1 MSKIIAPTL
10 LMLLA
15 VSLSAIADDA
25 TLLWHNG
32 DSLSGKLLKA
42 DDKVLTWQSPMFT
55 DPLQIELSY
64 LAGVKYPASEAAK
77 PEEGVFRILMR
88 SGDFLNGRLTS
99 MTDTTMSFESTRF
112 GAFEVA
118 RDQVLSLQ
126 RTDNSGMIYSGP
138 RGLNEW
144 QVTKKPPNVNNG
156 ARFFAGDAVV
166 QQAENAPLEVAD
178 KQIWSE
184 SPDGSITTM
193 KADTAI
199 FLPVNLPDK
208 FEVEFEVQSS
218 KPLNFLM
225 AMGRDVKNSLRIE
238 TWVDVLVAAKGKSS
252 FKTLKTVGENDLA
265 VHLYLFVDR
274 TTNTVSPTAS
284 TMQVFSDTGESLGQ
298 VRIDSMKSDATG
310 ITFRNGDFDL
320 SIRRLRISHWD
331 GKTPRIASGES
342 SRIELIDGTVHFGK
356 VQGFDVTAGDL
367 VLLVEEQTLKVP
379 MKDVASIAIS
389 GQTAG
394 TTPERPRAW
403 LNFNDGGF
411 VSGSL
416 ISYAEGTAVVQTPY
430 AKTPLQC
437 STTGLTNIGMNQHAV
452 EASEKNEPNSMDAD
466 EASLRSRLQS
476 RLELEQALA
485 QIGQKN
491 AAVADLEKAL
501 ARLQTEIDGF
511 QKALDEKAKA
521 TGNGLVAKYRE
532 PDRLFHEHGSL
543 RGTLVVEGAADSPI
557 QWTPYGGLNASTLQ
571 GVENARFVRATD
583 VQHLSENPEL
593 LAAFPDV
600 IYLQNNDVLPCR
612 IEACTAEEI
621 RFTSPLTEV
630 RSFAC
635 DQIQA
640 VELSAAGRIH
650 QTGFTDEG
658 WKGISS
664 KLQKE
669 DRQKLVFRGN
679 TQYSHPEILT
689 GDTVRF
695 HIEWP
700 KQSWANLN
708 IAMFGNGKRNDEN
721 CTHVCFSLMPNQLQV
736 MDKPVPAN
744 QMMMGGRMAGGPGG
758 QANGGPV
765 LVKDSEADIQ
775 LVVHD
780 GTVIVS
786 VNGQPAKTIK
796 INPTSSGGRGIAF
809 DSNLTAVG
817 QVIVNGRV
825 TQRANDGVT
834 ISKFEV
840 DNLSGASIRQF
851 IEEESRQAVLTIPR
865 FRRDSPPTHVIIA
878 PNGDLLRGRL
888 LAVEGDLIEFESRL
902 ETLRFDRSRVGA
914 IVWLDPPKKD
924 DAKPADSEKTTKD
937 AADAATIAAA
947 ESSTV
952 AATNKPPTSDAD
964 GFAADNEEVEAMLQA
979 QLADGFSITM
989 KPLRLKDGRIEGSSA
1004 LLGKCSFPANSV
1016 RELFTGDP
1024 KASQRLAAYDTWVTK
1039 MAREPDWDIP
1049 QADGGNSVAAAM
1061 IGKPAPDF
1069 ELPLLDGTKFRLSDH
1084 KDKIVVLDFWATWC
1098 GPCVMALPDYIA
1110 ATSKFDE
1117 SKVMFVAVN
1126 LQESS
1131 DQIRTFLSDK
1141 QLTPHVALDRNSSV
1155 APTFQVSGIPHTVII
1170 GQGNIVEDVHV
1181 GYQPGSGELMQTTL
1195 QQMLDGTWKRAWK
1208 READDQPPAE

>member
-1 MSKIIAPTL
+1 MTKILIRTL
-10 LMLLA
+10 LILSLSLLA
-15 VSLSAIADDA
+15 KADDA

-32 DSLSGKLLKA
+32 DSLSGKLLTA
-42 DDKVLTWQSPMFT
+42 DDKGLTWQSPMFT

-64 LAGVKYPASEAAK
+64 LASVKFRASEAAK
-77 PEEGVFRILMR
+77 PAEGVFRILMR

-99 MTDTTMSFESTRF
+99 MTDTSMSFESPRF

-126 RTDNSGMIYSGP
+126 RTGNSGMIYSGP

-144 QVTKKPPNVNNG
+144 QVTKKPPNVNN
-156 ARFFAGDAVV
+156 RAVV
-166 QQAENAPLEVAD
+166 FDQLGGVRKAENAPQEAAS
-178 KQIWSE
+178 KEIWSE
-184 SPDGSITTM
+184 APDGSLTTK

-199 FLPVNLPDK
+199 FLPVDLPDK
-208 FEVEFEVQSS
+208 FEIEFEVQSS

-225 AMGRDVKNSLRIE
+225 AMGRDVKSSLRIE

-252 FKTLKTVGENDLA
+252 FKTLQTVGENDLS
-265 VHLYLFVDR
+265 VHLYLFVNR
-274 TTNTVSPTAS
+274 TANT
-284 TMQVFSDTGESLGQ
+284 MEVFSDTGDKLGE
-298 VRIDSMKSDATG
+298 VSTESMKADATG

-320 SIRRLRISHWD
+320 SIRRLRVSHWD
-331 GKTPRIASGES
+331 GQAPRIASGES

-356 VQGFDVTAGDL
+356 VQEFDATAGHL
-367 VLLVEEQTLKVP
+367 ILLVEEKTIPVP
-379 MKDVASIAIS
+379 MADVASIAIS

-394 TTPERPRAW
+394 PAPERPGAW
-403 LNFNDGGF
+403 MNWNDGGF

-416 ISYAEGTAVVQTPY
+416 ISVADGTAVVQTPY
-430 AKTPLQC
+430 VQTPLHC
-437 STTGLTNIGMNQHAV
+437 TTAGLTNIGLAV
-452 EASEKNEPNSMDAD
+452 KPSESETAAKVNPAEAALDGSHLKGPD
-466 EASLRSRLQS
+466 L
-476 RLELEQALA
+476 ALA
-485 QIGQKN
+485 DSKLAQAQ
-491 AAVADLEKAL
+491 AEKIQLLKEVGSSEAQEGET
-501 ARLQTEIDGF
+501 ASTTESP
-511 QKALDEKAKA
+511 
-521 TGNGLVAKYRE
+521 E

-557 QWTPYGGLNASTLQ
+557 QWMPYGGLNASTLQ
-571 GVENARFVRATD
+571 GVENARFVRAAD

-593 LAAFPDV
+593 LAAYPDV

-612 IEACTAEEI
+612 IETCTAEEI

-635 DQIQA
+635 DQLRAI
-640 VELSAAGRIH
+640 ELSAAGRKH

-669 DRQKLVFRGN
+669 DRQQLVFRGN

-695 HIEWP
+695 HLEWP

-708 IAMFGNGKRNDEN
+708 IAMFGNGQRDDEN
-721 CTHVCFSLMPNQLQV
+721 CTRVCFSLMPNQLQV
-736 MDKPVPAN
+736 MDKPMPAN
-744 QMMMGGRMAGGPGG
+744 QMMMGMRMAGGPGG
-758 QANGGPV
+758 NANGGPV
-765 LVKDSEADIQ
+765 MIQDSEADIQ

-796 INPTSSGGRGIAF
+796 ISPSSSGGRGIAF
-809 DSNLTAVG
+809 DSNLTAAG

-825 TQRANDGVT
+825 TQRAHDGVA
-834 ISKFEV
+834 ISEFEV

-888 LAVEGDLIEFESRL
+888 LAVEGDQIEFESRL
-902 ETLRFDRSRVGA
+902 ETLRFERDRIGA
-914 IVWLDPPKKD
+914 IVWLAPPKKED
-924 DAKPADSEKTTKD
+924 PKPADSDKTRAD
-937 AADAATIAAA
+937 SAAAAVDAATAAA
-947 ESSTV
+947 VEAV
-952 AATNKPPTSDAD
+952 ASARNERPAGDTD
-964 GFAADNEEVEAMLQA
+964 GFAADDEADAAMLQA
-979 QLADGFSITM
+979 QLADGFSMTM
-989 KPLRLKDGRIEGSSA
+989 KPLRLINGRIEGSSE

-1049 QADGGNSVAAAM
+1049 QADGGNSEASAM

-1069 ELPLLDGTKFRLSDH
+1069 ELSLLDGTKFKLSEH

-1117 SKVMFVAVN
+1117 SKVIFVAVN

-1141 QLTPHVALDRNSSV
+1141 QLTPHVALDRSSSV
-1155 APTFQVSGIPHTVII
+1155 APMFQVSGIPHTVII
-1170 GQGNIVEDVHV
+1170 GKGNLVEDVHV

-1195 QQMLDGTWKRAWK
+1195 QQMLDGTWN
-1208 READDQPPAE
+1208 REGAAEVKAE

>member
-1 MSKIIAPTL
+1 MTKILIRTL
-10 LMLLA
+10 LILSLSLLA
-15 VSLSAIADDA
+15 KADDA

-32 DSLSGKLLKA
+32 DSLSGKLLTA
-42 DDKVLTWQSPMFT
+42 DDKGLTWQSPMFT

-64 LAGVKYPASEAAK
+64 LASVKFRASEAAK
-77 PEEGVFRILMR
+77 PAEGVFRILMR

-99 MTDTTMSFESTRF
+99 MTDTSMSFESPRF

-126 RTDNSGMIYSGP
+126 RTGNSGMIYSGP

-144 QVTKKPPNVNNG
+144 QVTKKPPNVNN
-156 ARFFAGDAVV
+156 RAVV
-166 QQAENAPLEVAD
+166 FDQLGGVRKAENAPQEAAS
-178 KQIWSE
+178 KEIWSE
-184 SPDGSITTM
+184 APDGSLTTK

-199 FLPVNLPDK
+199 FLPVDLPDK
-208 FEVEFEVQSS
+208 FEIEFEVQSS
-218 KPLNFLM
+218 KPVNFLM
-225 AMGRDVKNSLRIE
+225 AMGRDVKSSLRIE

-252 FKTLKTVGENDLA
+252 FKTLQTVGENDLS
-265 VHLYLFVDR
+265 VHLYLFVNR
-274 TTNTVSPTAS
+274 TANT
-284 TMQVFSDTGESLGQ
+284 MEVFSDTGDKLGE
-298 VRIDSMKSDATG
+298 VSTESMKADATG

-320 SIRRLRISHWD
+320 SIRRLRVSHWD
-331 GKTPRIASGES
+331 GQAPRIASGES

-356 VQGFDVTAGDL
+356 VQEFDATAGHL
-367 VLLVEEQTLKVP
+367 ILLVEEKTIPVP
-379 MKDVASIAIS
+379 MADVASIAIS

-394 TTPERPRAW
+394 PAPERPGAW
-403 LNFNDGGF
+403 MNWNDGGF

-416 ISYAEGTAVVQTPY
+416 ISVADGTAVVQTPY
-430 AKTPLQC
+430 VQTPLHC
-437 STTGLTNIGMNQHAV
+437 TTAGLTNIGLAV
-452 EASEKNEPNSMDAD
+452 KPSESETAAKVNPAEAALDGSHLKGPD
-466 EASLRSRLQS
+466 L
-476 RLELEQALA
+476 ALA
-485 QIGQKN
+485 DSKLAQAQ
-491 AAVADLEKAL
+491 AEKIQLLKEVGSSEAQEGET
-501 ARLQTEIDGF
+501 ASTTESP
-511 QKALDEKAKA
+511 
-521 TGNGLVAKYRE
+521 E

-557 QWTPYGGLNASTLQ
+557 QWMPYGGLNASTLQ
-571 GVENARFVRATD
+571 GVENARFVRAAD

-593 LAAFPDV
+593 LAAYPDV

-612 IEACTAEEI
+612 IETCTAEEI

-635 DQIQA
+635 DQLRAI
-640 VELSAAGRIH
+640 ELSAAGRKH

-669 DRQKLVFRGN
+669 DRQQLVFRGN

-695 HIEWP
+695 HLEWP

-708 IAMFGNGKRNDEN
+708 IAMFGNGQRDDEN
-721 CTHVCFSLMPNQLQV
+721 CTRVCFSLMPNQLQV
-736 MDKPVPAN
+736 MDKPMPAN
-744 QMMMGGRMAGGPGG
+744 QMMMGMRMAGGPGG
-758 QANGGPV
+758 NANGGPV
-765 LVKDSEADIQ
+765 MIQDSEADIQ

-796 INPTSSGGRGIAF
+796 ISPSSSGGRGIAF
-809 DSNLTAVG
+809 DSNLTAAG

-825 TQRANDGVT
+825 TQRAHDGVA
-834 ISKFEV
+834 ISEFEV

-888 LAVEGDLIEFESRL
+888 LAVEGDQIEFESRL
-902 ETLRFDRSRVGA
+902 ETLRFERDRIGA
-914 IVWLDPPKKD
+914 IVWLAPPKKED
-924 DAKPADSEKTTKD
+924 PKPADSDKTRAD
-937 AADAATIAAA
+937 SAAAAVDAATAAA
-947 ESSTV
+947 VEAV
-952 AATNKPPTSDAD
+952 ASARNERPAGDTD
-964 GFAADNEEVEAMLQA
+964 GFAADDEADDAMLQA
-979 QLADGFSITM
+979 QLADGFSMTM
-989 KPLRLKDGRIEGSSA
+989 KPLRLINGRIEGSSE

-1049 QADGGNSVAAAM
+1049 QADGGNSEASAM

-1069 ELPLLDGTKFRLSDH
+1069 ELSLLDGTKFKLSEH

-1117 SKVMFVAVN
+1117 SKVIFVAVN

-1141 QLTPHVALDRNSSV
+1141 QLTPHVALDRSSSV
-1155 APTFQVSGIPHTVII
+1155 APMFQVSGIPHTVII
-1170 GQGNIVEDVHV
+1170 GKGNLVEDVHV

-1195 QQMLDGTWKRAWK
+1195 QQMLDGTWN
-1208 READDQPPAE
+1208 REGAAEVKAE

>member
-1 MSKIIAPTL
+1 MTKILIRTL
-10 LMLLA
+10 LIL
-15 VSLSAIADDA
+15 SLSLPAKADDA

-32 DSLSGKLLKA
+32 DSLSGKLLTA
-42 DDKVLTWQSPMFT
+42 DDKGLTWQSPMFT

-64 LAGVKYPASEAAK
+64 LASVKFRASEAAK
-77 PEEGVFRILMR
+77 PAEGVFRILMR

-99 MTDTTMSFESTRF
+99 MTDTSMSFESPRF

-126 RTDNSGMIYSGP
+126 RTGNSGMIYSGP

-144 QVTKKPPNVNNG
+144 QVTKKPPNVNN
-156 ARFFAGDAVV
+156 RAVV
-166 QQAENAPLEVAD
+166 FDQLGGVRKAENAPQEAAS
-178 KQIWSE
+178 KEIWSE
-184 SPDGSITTM
+184 APDGSLTTK

-199 FLPVNLPDK
+199 FLPVDLPDK
-208 FEVEFEVQSS
+208 FEIEFEVQSS
-218 KPLNFLM
+218 KPVNFLM
-225 AMGRDVKNSLRIE
+225 AMGRDVKSSLRIE

-252 FKTLKTVGENDLA
+252 FKTLQTVGENDLS
-265 VHLYLFVDR
+265 VHLYLFVNR
-274 TTNTVSPTAS
+274 TANT
-284 TMQVFSDTGESLGQ
+284 MEVFSDTGDKLGE
-298 VRIDSMKSDATG
+298 VSTESMKADATG

-320 SIRRLRISHWD
+320 SIRRLRVSHWD
-331 GKTPRIASGES
+331 GQAPRIASGES

-356 VQGFDVTAGDL
+356 VQEFDATAGHL
-367 VLLVEEQTLKVP
+367 ILLVEEKTIPVP
-379 MKDVASIAIS
+379 MADVASIAIS

-394 TTPERPRAW
+394 PAPERPGAW
-403 LNFNDGGF
+403 MNWNDGGF

-416 ISYAEGTAVVQTPY
+416 ISVADGTAVVQTPY
-430 AKTPLQC
+430 VQTPLHC
-437 STTGLTNIGMNQHAV
+437 TTAGLTNIGLAV
-452 EASEKNEPNSMDAD
+452 KPSESETAAKVNPAEAALDGSHLKGPD
-466 EASLRSRLQS
+466 L
-476 RLELEQALA
+476 ALA
-485 QIGQKN
+485 DSKLAQAQ
-491 AAVADLEKAL
+491 AEKIQLLKEVGSSEAQEGET
-501 ARLQTEIDGF
+501 ASTTESP
-511 QKALDEKAKA
+511 
-521 TGNGLVAKYRE
+521 E

-557 QWTPYGGLNASTLQ
+557 QWMPYGGLNASTLQ
-571 GVENARFVRATD
+571 GVENARFVRAAD

-593 LAAFPDV
+593 LAAYPDV

-612 IEACTAEEI
+612 IETCTAEEI

-635 DQIQA
+635 DQLRAI
-640 VELSAAGRIH
+640 ELSAAGRKH

-669 DRQKLVFRGN
+669 DRQQLVFRGN

-695 HIEWP
+695 HLEWP

-708 IAMFGNGKRNDEN
+708 IAMFGNGQRDDEN
-721 CTHVCFSLMPNQLQV
+721 CTRVCFSLMPNQLQV
-736 MDKPVPAN
+736 MDKPMPAN
-744 QMMMGGRMAGGPGG
+744 QMMMGMRMAGGPGG
-758 QANGGPV
+758 NANGGPV
-765 LVKDSEADIQ
+765 MIQDSEADIQ

-796 INPTSSGGRGIAF
+796 ISPSSSGGRGIAF
-809 DSNLTAVG
+809 DSNLTAAG

-825 TQRANDGVT
+825 TQRAHDGVA
-834 ISKFEV
+834 ISEFEV

-888 LAVEGDLIEFESRL
+888 LAVEGDQIEFESRL
-902 ETLRFDRSRVGA
+902 ETLRFERDRIGA
-914 IVWLDPPKKD
+914 IVWLAPPKKED
-924 DAKPADSEKTTKD
+924 PKPADSDKTRAD
-937 AADAATIAAA
+937 SAAAAVDAATAAA
-947 ESSTV
+947 VEAV
-952 AATNKPPTSDAD
+952 ASARNERPAGDTD
-964 GFAADNEEVEAMLQA
+964 GFAADDEADDAMLQA
-979 QLADGFSITM
+979 QLADGFSMTM
-989 KPLRLKDGRIEGSSA
+989 KPLRLINGRIEGSSE

-1049 QADGGNSVAAAM
+1049 QADGGNSEASAM

-1069 ELPLLDGTKFRLSDH
+1069 ELSLLDGTKFKLSEH

-1117 SKVMFVAVN
+1117 SKVIFVAVN

-1141 QLTPHVALDRNSSV
+1141 QLTPHVALDRSSSV
-1155 APTFQVSGIPHTVII
+1155 APMFQVSGIPHTVII
-1170 GQGNIVEDVHV
+1170 GKGNLVEDVHV

-1195 QQMLDGTWKRAWK
+1195 QQMLDGTWN
-1208 READDQPPAE
+1208 REGAAEVKAE

>member
-1 MSKIIAPTL
+1 MTKILIRTL
-10 LMLLA
+10 LILSLSLLA
-15 VSLSAIADDA
+15 KADDA

-32 DSLSGKLLKA
+32 DSLSGKLLTA
-42 DDKVLTWQSPMFT
+42 DDKGLTWQSPMFT

-64 LAGVKYPASEAAK
+64 LASVKFRASEAAK
-77 PEEGVFRILMR
+77 PAEGVFRILMR

-99 MTDTTMSFESTRF
+99 MTDTSMSFESPRF

-126 RTDNSGMIYSGP
+126 RTGNSGMIYSGP

-144 QVTKKPPNVNNG
+144 QVTKKPPNVNN
-156 ARFFAGDAVV
+156 RAVV
-166 QQAENAPLEVAD
+166 FDQLGGVRKAENAPQEAAS
-178 KQIWSE
+178 KEIWSE
-184 SPDGSITTM
+184 APDGSLTTK

-199 FLPVNLPDK
+199 FLPVDLPDK
-208 FEVEFEVQSS
+208 FEIEFEVQSS
-218 KPLNFLM
+218 KPVNFLM
-225 AMGRDVKNSLRIE
+225 AMGRDVKSSLRIE

-252 FKTLKTVGENDLA
+252 FKTLQTVGENDLS
-265 VHLYLFVDR
+265 VHLYLFVNR
-274 TTNTVSPTAS
+274 TANT
-284 TMQVFSDTGESLGQ
+284 MEVFSDTGDKLGE
-298 VRIDSMKSDATG
+298 VSTESMKADATG

-320 SIRRLRISHWD
+320 SIRRLRVSHWD
-331 GKTPRIASGES
+331 GQAPRIASGES

-356 VQGFDVTAGDL
+356 VQEFDATAGHL
-367 VLLVEEQTLKVP
+367 ILLVEEKTIPVP
-379 MKDVASIAIS
+379 MADVASIAIS

-394 TTPERPRAW
+394 PAPERPGAW
-403 LNFNDGGF
+403 MNWNDGGF

-416 ISYAEGTAVVQTPY
+416 ISVADGTAVVQTPY
-430 AKTPLQC
+430 VQTPLHC
-437 STTGLTNIGMNQHAV
+437 TTAGLTNIGLAV
-452 EASEKNEPNSMDAD
+452 KPSESETAAKVNPAAAALDGSHLKGPD
-466 EASLRSRLQS
+466 L
-476 RLELEQALA
+476 ALA
-485 QIGQKN
+485 DSKLAQAQ
-491 AAVADLEKAL
+491 AEKIQLLKEVGSSEAQEGET
-501 ARLQTEIDGF
+501 ASTTESP
-511 QKALDEKAKA
+511 
-521 TGNGLVAKYRE
+521 E

-557 QWTPYGGLNASTLQ
+557 QWMPYGGLNASTLQ
-571 GVENARFVRATD
+571 GVENARFVRAAD

-593 LAAFPDV
+593 LAAYPDV

-612 IEACTAEEI
+612 IETCTAEEI

-635 DQIQA
+635 DQLRAI
-640 VELSAAGRIH
+640 ELSAAGRKH

-669 DRQKLVFRGN
+669 DRQQLVFRGN

-695 HIEWP
+695 HLEWP

-708 IAMFGNGKRNDEN
+708 IAMFGNGQRDDEN
-721 CTHVCFSLMPNQLQV
+721 CTRVCFSLMPNQLQV
-736 MDKPVPAN
+736 MDKPMPAN
-744 QMMMGGRMAGGPGG
+744 QMMMGMRMAGGPGG
-758 QANGGPV
+758 NANGGPV
-765 LVKDSEADIQ
+765 MIQDSEADIQ

-796 INPTSSGGRGIAF
+796 ISPSSSGGRGIAF
-809 DSNLTAVG
+809 DSNLTAAG

-825 TQRANDGVT
+825 TQRAHDGVA
-834 ISKFEV
+834 ISEFEV

-888 LAVEGDLIEFESRL
+888 LAVEGDQIEFESRL
-902 ETLRFDRSRVGA
+902 ETLRFERDRIGA
-914 IVWLDPPKKD
+914 IVWLAPPKKED
-924 DAKPADSEKTTKD
+924 PKPADSDKTRAD
-937 AADAATIAAA
+937 SAAAAVDAATAAA
-947 ESSTV
+947 VEAV
-952 AATNKPPTSDAD
+952 ASARNERPAGDTD
-964 GFAADNEEVEAMLQA
+964 GFAADDEADAAMLQA
-979 QLADGFSITM
+979 QLADGFSMTM
-989 KPLRLKDGRIEGSSA
+989 KPLRLINGRIEGSSE

-1049 QADGGNSVAAAM
+1049 QADGGNSEASAM

-1069 ELPLLDGTKFRLSDH
+1069 ELSLLDGTKFKLSEH

-1117 SKVMFVAVN
+1117 SKVIFVAVN

-1141 QLTPHVALDRNSSV
+1141 QLTPHVALDRSSSV
-1155 APTFQVSGIPHTVII
+1155 APMFQVSGIPHTVII
-1170 GQGNIVEDVHV
+1170 GKGNLVEDVHV

-1195 QQMLDGTWKRAWK
+1195 QQMLDGTWN
-1208 READDQPPAE
+1208 REGAAEVKAE

>member
-1 MSKIIAPTL
+1 MTKILIRTL
-10 LMLLA
+10 LILSLSLLA
-15 VSLSAIADDA
+15 KADDA

-32 DSLSGKLLKA
+32 DSLSGKLLTA
-42 DDKVLTWQSPMFT
+42 DDKGLTWQSPMFT

-64 LAGVKYPASEAAK
+64 LASVKFRASEAAK
-77 PEEGVFRILMR
+77 PAEGVFRILMR

-99 MTDTTMSFESTRF
+99 MTDTSMSFESPRF

-126 RTDNSGMIYSGP
+126 RTGNSGMIYSGP

-144 QVTKKPPNVNNG
+144 QVTKKPPNVNN
-156 ARFFAGDAVV
+156 RAVV
-166 QQAENAPLEVAD
+166 FDQLGGVRKAENAPQEAAS
-178 KQIWSE
+178 KEIWSE
-184 SPDGSITTM
+184 APDGSLTTK

-199 FLPVNLPDK
+199 FLPVDLPDK
-208 FEVEFEVQSS
+208 FEIEFEVQSS
-218 KPLNFLM
+218 KPVNFLM
-225 AMGRDVKNSLRIE
+225 AMGRDVKSSLRIE

-252 FKTLKTVGENDLA
+252 FKTLQTVGENDLS
-265 VHLYLFVDR
+265 VHLYLFVNR
-274 TTNTVSPTAS
+274 TANT
-284 TMQVFSDTGESLGQ
+284 MEVFSDTGDKLGE
-298 VRIDSMKSDATG
+298 VSTESMKADATG

-320 SIRRLRISHWD
+320 SIRRLRVSHWD
-331 GKTPRIASGES
+331 GQAPRIASGES

-356 VQGFDVTAGDL
+356 VQEFDATAGHL
-367 VLLVEEQTLKVP
+367 ILLVEEKTIPVP
-379 MKDVASIAIS
+379 MADVASIAIS

-394 TTPERPRAW
+394 PAPERPGAW
-403 LNFNDGGF
+403 MNWNDGGF

-416 ISYAEGTAVVQTPY
+416 ISVADGTAVVQTPY
-430 AKTPLQC
+430 VQTPLHC
-437 STTGLTNIGMNQHAV
+437 TTAGLTNIGLAV
-452 EASEKNEPNSMDAD
+452 KPSESETAAKVNPAEAALDGSHLKGPD
-466 EASLRSRLQS
+466 L
-476 RLELEQALA
+476 ALA
-485 QIGQKN
+485 DSKLAQAQ
-491 AAVADLEKAL
+491 AEKIQLLKEVGSSEAQEGET
-501 ARLQTEIDGF
+501 ASTTESP
-511 QKALDEKAKA
+511 
-521 TGNGLVAKYRE
+521 E

-557 QWTPYGGLNASTLQ
+557 QWMPYGGLNASTLQ
-571 GVENARFVRATD
+571 GVENARFVRAAD

-593 LAAFPDV
+593 LAAYPDV

-612 IEACTAEEI
+612 IETCTAEEI

-635 DQIQA
+635 DQLRAI
-640 VELSAAGRIH
+640 ELSAAGRKH

-669 DRQKLVFRGN
+669 DRQQLVFRGN

-695 HIEWP
+695 HLEWP

-708 IAMFGNGKRNDEN
+708 IAMFGNGQRDDEN
-721 CTHVCFSLMPNQLQV
+721 CTRVCFSLMPNQLQV
-736 MDKPVPAN
+736 MDKPMPAN
-744 QMMMGGRMAGGPGG
+744 QMMMGMRMAGGPGG
-758 QANGGPV
+758 NANGGPV
-765 LVKDSEADIQ
+765 MIQDSEADIQ

-796 INPTSSGGRGIAF
+796 ISPSSSGGRGIAF
-809 DSNLTAVG
+809 DSNLTAAG

-825 TQRANDGVT
+825 TQRAHDGVA
-834 ISKFEV
+834 ISEFEV

-888 LAVEGDLIEFESRL
+888 LAVEGDQIEFESRL
-902 ETLRFDRSRVGA
+902 ETLRFERDRIGA
-914 IVWLDPPKKD
+914 IVWLAPPKKED
-924 DAKPADSEKTTKD
+924 PKPADSDKTRAD
-937 AADAATIAAA
+937 SAAAAVDAATAAA
-947 ESSTV
+947 VEAV
-952 AATNKPPTSDAD
+952 ASARNERPAGDTD
-964 GFAADNEEVEAMLQA
+964 GFAADDEADAAMLQA
-979 QLADGFSITM
+979 QLADGFSMTM
-989 KPLRLKDGRIEGSSA
+989 KPLRLINGRIEGSSE

-1049 QADGGNSVAAAM
+1049 QADGGNSEASAM

-1069 ELPLLDGTKFRLSDH
+1069 ELSLLDGTKFKLSEH

-1117 SKVMFVAVN
+1117 SKVIFVAVN

-1141 QLTPHVALDRNSSV
+1141 QLTPHVALDRSSSV
-1155 APTFQVSGIPHTVII
+1155 APMFQVSGIPHTVII
-1170 GQGNIVEDVHV
+1170 GKGNLVEDVHV

-1195 QQMLDGTWKRAWK
+1195 QQMLDGTWN
-1208 READDQPPAE
+1208 REGAAEVKAE

>member
-1 MSKIIAPTL
+1 MTKILIRTL
-10 LMLLA
+10 LILSLSLLA
-15 VSLSAIADDA
+15 KADDA

-32 DSLSGKLLKA
+32 DSLSGKLLTA
-42 DDKVLTWQSPMFT
+42 DDKGLTWQSPMFT

-64 LAGVKYPASEAAK
+64 LASVKFRASEAAK
-77 PEEGVFRILMR
+77 PAEGVFRILMR

-99 MTDTTMSFESTRF
+99 MTDTSMSFESPRF

-126 RTDNSGMIYSGP
+126 RTGNSGMIYSGP

-144 QVTKKPPNVNNG
+144 QVTKKPPNVNN
-156 ARFFAGDAVV
+156 RAVV
-166 QQAENAPLEVAD
+166 FDQLGGVRKAENAPQEAAS
-178 KQIWSE
+178 KEIWSE
-184 SPDGSITTM
+184 APDGSLTTK

-199 FLPVNLPDK
+199 FLPVDLPDK
-208 FEVEFEVQSS
+208 FEIEFEVQSS

-225 AMGRDVKNSLRIE
+225 AMGRDVKSSLRIE

-252 FKTLKTVGENDLA
+252 FKTLQTVGENDLS
-265 VHLYLFVDR
+265 VHLYLFVNR
-274 TTNTVSPTAS
+274 TANT
-284 TMQVFSDTGESLGQ
+284 MEVFSDTGDKLGE
-298 VRIDSMKSDATG
+298 VSTESMKADATG

-320 SIRRLRISHWD
+320 SIRRLRVSHWD
-331 GKTPRIASGES
+331 GQAPRIASGES

-356 VQGFDVTAGDL
+356 VQEFDATAGHL
-367 VLLVEEQTLKVP
+367 ILLVEEKTIPVP
-379 MKDVASIAIS
+379 MADVASIAIS

-394 TTPERPRAW
+394 PAPERPGAW
-403 LNFNDGGF
+403 MNWNDGGF

-416 ISYAEGTAVVQTPY
+416 ISVADGTAVVQTPY
-430 AKTPLQC
+430 VQTPLHC
-437 STTGLTNIGMNQHAV
+437 TTAGLTNIGLAV
-452 EASEKNEPNSMDAD
+452 KPSESETAAKVNPAEAALDGSHLKGPD
-466 EASLRSRLQS
+466 L
-476 RLELEQALA
+476 ALA
-485 QIGQKN
+485 DSKLAQAQ
-491 AAVADLEKAL
+491 AEKIQLLKEVGSSEAQEGET
-501 ARLQTEIDGF
+501 ASTTESP
-511 QKALDEKAKA
+511 
-521 TGNGLVAKYRE
+521 E

-557 QWTPYGGLNASTLQ
+557 QWMPYGGLNASTLQ
-571 GVENARFVRATD
+571 GVENARFVRAAD

-593 LAAFPDV
+593 LAAYPDV

-612 IEACTAEEI
+612 IETCTAEEI

-635 DQIQA
+635 DQLRAI
-640 VELSAAGRIH
+640 ELSAAGRKH

-669 DRQKLVFRGN
+669 DRQQLVFRGN

-695 HIEWP
+695 HLEWP

-708 IAMFGNGKRNDEN
+708 IAMFGNGQRDDEN
-721 CTHVCFSLMPNQLQV
+721 CTRVCFSLMPNQLQV
-736 MDKPVPAN
+736 MDKPMPAN
-744 QMMMGGRMAGGPGG
+744 QMMMGMRMAGGPGG
-758 QANGGPV
+758 NANGGPV
-765 LVKDSEADIQ
+765 MIQDSEADIQ

-796 INPTSSGGRGIAF
+796 ISPSSSGGRGIAF
-809 DSNLTAVG
+809 DSNLTAAG

-825 TQRANDGVT
+825 TQRAHDGVA
-834 ISKFEV
+834 ISEFEV

-888 LAVEGDLIEFESRL
+888 LAVEGDQIEFESRL
-902 ETLRFDRSRVGA
+902 ETLRFERDRIGA
-914 IVWLDPPKKD
+914 IVWLAPPKKED
-924 DAKPADSEKTTKD
+924 PKPADSDKTRAD
-937 AADAATIAAA
+937 SAAAAVDAATAAA
-947 ESSTV
+947 VEAV
-952 AATNKPPTSDAD
+952 ASARNERPAGDTD
-964 GFAADNEEVEAMLQA
+964 GFAADDEADDAMLQA
-979 QLADGFSITM
+979 QLADGFSMTM
-989 KPLRLKDGRIEGSSA
+989 KPLRLINGRIEGSSE

-1049 QADGGNSVAAAM
+1049 QADGGNSEASAM

-1069 ELPLLDGTKFRLSDH
+1069 ELSLLDGTKFKLSEH

-1117 SKVMFVAVN
+1117 SKVIFVAVN

-1141 QLTPHVALDRNSSV
+1141 QLTPHVALDRSSSV
-1155 APTFQVSGIPHTVII
+1155 APMFQVSGIPHTVII
-1170 GQGNIVEDVHV
+1170 GKGNLVEDVHV

-1195 QQMLDGTWKRAWK
+1195 QQMLDGTWN
-1208 READDQPPAE
+1208 REGAAEVKAE

>member
-1 MSKIIAPTL
+1 
-10 LMLLA
+10 
-15 VSLSAIADDA
+15 
-25 TLLWHNG
+25 
-32 DSLSGKLLKA
+32 
-42 DDKVLTWQSPMFT
+42 
-55 DPLQIELSY
+55 
-64 LAGVKYPASEAAK
+64 
-77 PEEGVFRILMR
+77 
-88 SGDFLNGRLTS
+88 
-99 MTDTTMSFESTRF
+99 
-112 GAFEVA
+112 
-118 RDQVLSLQ
+118 
-126 RTDNSGMIYSGP
+126 MIYSGP
-138 RGLNEW
+138 RGLAEW

-156 ARFFAGDAVV
+156 VMIVNGFARA
-166 QQAENAPLEVAD
+166 QPAENAPLEAAD

-184 SPDGSITTM
+184 APDGSITTK

-199 FLPVNLPDK
+199 FLPVDFPDK
-208 FEVEFEVQSS
+208 FEIEFEVQSS

-225 AMGRDVKNSLRIE
+225 AMGRDVKSSLRIE
-238 TWVDVLVAAKGKSS
+238 TWVDVLVAAKGKAS
-252 FKTLKTVGENDLA
+252 FKTLKTVGENDLS
-265 VHLYLFVDR
+265 VHLYLFVNR
-274 TTNTVSPTAS
+274 TANT
-284 TMQVFSDTGESLGQ
+284 MEVFSDAGDKLGEVSTE
-298 VRIDSMKSDATG
+298 SMQADASG

-320 SIRRLRISHWD
+320 AIRRLRVSHWD
-331 GKTPRIASGES
+331 GRTPRIASGES

-356 VQGFDVTAGDL
+356 VQGFDSTTGNL
-367 VLLVEEQTLKVP
+367 ILLVEEQTITVP
-379 MKDVASIAIS
+379 MADVASVAIS
-389 GQTAG
+389 GRISG
-394 TTPERPRAW
+394 PSPERPSAW
-403 LNFNDGGF
+403 LNWNDGGF

-416 ISYAEGTAVVQTPY
+416 ISFADGTAVVQTPY
-430 AKTPLQC
+430 SQTPLQC
-437 STTGLTNIGMNQHAV
+437 STTGLTNIGMHQPSEVTSVAERTDAAHSESTAV
-452 EASEKNEPNSMDAD
+452 RQKLIVRLAIERQIAQLGPNDPKMDK
-466 EASLRSRLQS
+466 LKQQLTRLQ
-476 RLELEQALA
+476 
-485 QIGQKN
+485 
-491 AAVADLEKAL
+491 ADLDKLEAKLDREAKEGETGST
-501 ARLQTEIDGF
+501 TESP
-511 QKALDEKAKA
+511 
-521 TGNGLVAKYRE
+521 E

-557 QWTPYGGLNASTLQ
+557 QWMPYGGLNASTLQ
-571 GVENARFVRATD
+571 GVENARFVRAAD
-583 VQHLSENPEL
+583 VQHLSKNPEL

-600 IYLQNNDVLPCR
+600 LYLQNNDVLPCR
-612 IEACTAEEI
+612 IETCTEEEI

-635 DQIQA
+635 DQIRA
-640 VELSAAGRIH
+640 VELSAAFRKH
-650 QTGFTDEG
+650 QSGFTDEG
-658 WKGISS
+658 WKGIST
-664 KLQKE
+664 KTQKE

-689 GDTVRF
+689 GDTLRF

-708 IAMFGNGKRNDEN
+708 IAMFGNGQRDDEN
-721 CTHVCFSLMPNQLQV
+721 CTRVCFSLMPNQLQV
-736 MDKPVPAN
+736 MDKPMPAN
-744 QMMMGGRMAGGPGG
+744 QMMMGMRMGRGGPAGN
-758 QANGGPV
+758 ANGGPV
-765 LVKDSEADIQ
+765 VIKDSEADIQ
-775 LVVHD
+775 LVMHD

-796 INPTSSGGRGIAF
+796 ITPSSSGGRGITF

-888 LAVEGDLIEFESRL
+888 IAVEDDKIEFESRL
-902 ETLRFDRSRVGA
+902 ESLRFDRSRVGA
-914 IVWLDPPKKD
+914 IVWLDPPKKED
-924 DAKPADSEKTTKD
+924 PKPVDSKKT
-937 AADAATIAAA
+937 ATDSVNVATA
-947 ESSTV
+947 
-952 AATNKPPTSDAD
+952 AATNEPPSGDTD
-964 GFAADNEEVEAMLQA
+964 GFVADDEADEADEAVLQA

-989 KPLRLKDGRIEGSSA
+989 KPLRLIDGRIEGSSA

-1049 QADGGNSVAAAM
+1049 QADGGNSEAAAM
-1061 IGKPAPDF
+1061 IGKLAPDF
-1069 ELPLLDGTKFRLSDH
+1069 ELPLLDGTKFKLSDH

-1117 SKVMFVAVN
+1117 SKVIFVAVN

-1141 QLTPHVALDRNSSV
+1141 QLTPRVALDRSSSV
-1155 APTFQVSGIPHTVII
+1155 TPTFQVSGIPHTVII
-1170 GQGNIVEDVHV
+1170 GQGNIVEEVHV
-1181 GYQPGSGELMQTTL
+1181 GYQPGSGEMMQITL
-1195 QQMLDGTWKRAWK
+1195 QQMLDGTWKRVTEEP
-1208 READDQPPAE
+1208 RAE

>member
-1 MSKIIAPTL
+1 MTRTFARTL
-10 LMLLA
+10 LLLLTVWLPA
-15 VSLSAIADDA
+15 NADDA
-25 TLLWHNG
+25 TLLWKNG

-64 LAGVKYPASEAAK
+64 LASVKLPASEAAK
-77 PEEGVFRILMR
+77 PEEGIFRILMR
-88 SGDFLNGRLTS
+88 SGDFLNGRLKA

-112 GAFEVA
+112 GVFEVP

-144 QVTKKPPNVNNG
+144 QVTKKPPNVNN
-156 ARFFAGDAVV
+156 RAVVFGQLGEV
-166 QQAENAPLEVAD
+166 QQAENGPLEAAN
-178 KQIWSE
+178 KEIWSE
-184 SPDGSITTM
+184 APDGSITTQ
-193 KADTAI
+193 KADTAV
-199 FLPVNLPDK
+199 FLPVDLPDR
-208 FEVEFEVQSS
+208 FEIEFEVQSS
-218 KPLNFLM
+218 MPLNFLM
-225 AMGRDVKNSLRIE
+225 AMGRDVKSSLRIE

-252 FKTLKTVGENDLA
+252 FKTLQTIGENDLS
-265 VHLYLFVDR
+265 VHLYLFVNR
-274 TTNTVSPTAS
+274 TANT
-284 TMQVFSDTGESLGQ
+284 MEVFSDAGDKLGEVSTE
-298 VRIDSMKSDATG
+298 SMKADATG

-320 SIRRLRISHWD
+320 SIRRLRVSHWD

-342 SRIELIDGTVHFGK
+342 SRIELIDGTVHFGT
-356 VQGFDVTAGDL
+356 VQGFDATAGNL
-367 VLLVEEQTLKVP
+367 VLVVEEKTITVP
-379 MKDVASIAIS
+379 MADVTSIAIS
-389 GQTAG
+389 ARTSGPLLQ
-394 TTPERPRAW
+394 RPSAW
-403 LNFNDGGF
+403 LNWHDGGF

-416 ISYAEGTAVVQTPY
+416 IAVTEGTAVVQTPY
-430 AKTPLQC
+430 VQTPLQC
-437 STTGLTNIGMNQHAV
+437 STTGLTNIGLIPNF
-452 EASEKNEPNSMDAD
+452 EAELRFAD
-466 EASLRSRLQS
+466 EGIAWLNDITQIDLDGQHRLLLKRKLQH
-476 RLELEQALA
+476 LA
-485 QIGQKN
+485 ENLGKDHPT
-491 AAVADLEKAL
+491 VVRFRKAF
-501 ARLQTEIDGF
+501 E
-511 QKALDEKAKA
+511 EE
-521 TGNGLVAKYRE
+521 TGSPEANLVETGAE

-543 RGTLVVEGAADSPI
+543 RGTLVVQGAADSPI

-571 GVENARFVRATD
+571 GVENARFVRAAD

-612 IEACTAEEI
+612 IESCTAEEI

-630 RSFAC
+630 RSFAG
-635 DQIQA
+635 DQIRA
-640 VELSAAGRIH
+640 IELSATGRIH

-664 KLQKE
+664 KLKNG

-679 TQYSHPEILT
+679 TQYSHPDILT

-708 IAMFGNGKRNDEN
+708 IAMFGNGQRKDED
-721 CTHVCFSLMPNQLQV
+721 CTRVSFSLMPNQVQV
-736 MDKPVPAN
+736 MDKPAPAN
-744 QMMMGGRMAGGPGG
+744 QMMIGMRMAGRPGG
-758 QANGGPV
+758 DANGGTV
-765 LVKDSEADIQ
+765 TVKDSAADIQ
-775 LVVHD
+775 LVVRD

-786 VNGQPAKTIK
+786 VNGQLAKTIK
-796 INPTSSGGRGIAF
+796 INPSSSGGRGIAF
-809 DSNLTAVG
+809 DSNLTEVG

-825 TQRANDGVT
+825 TQRANSGVT

-888 LAVEGDLIEFESRL
+888 LALEGDQIEFESRL
-902 ETLRFDRSRVGA
+902 ETLRFERGRIGA
-914 IVWLDPPKKD
+914 IVWLDPPKKEA
-924 DAKPADSEKTTKD
+924 AKPADSDKTKADSAAAAVD
-937 AADAATIAAA
+937 AAVA
-947 ESSTV
+947 EVIEAV
-952 AATNKPPTSDAD
+952 ASATNERPVADTD
-964 GFAADNEEVEAMLQA
+964 GFASDEEADHAMLQA

-989 KPLRLKDGRIEGSSA
+989 KPLRLIDGRIEGSSE

-1024 KASQRLAAYDTWVTK
+1024 KASQRLAAYDTWVTR

-1049 QADGGNSVAAAM
+1049 QSDGGNSEASAM

-1069 ELPLLDGTKFRLSDH
+1069 ELSLLDGTKFKLSEH

-1117 SKVMFVAVN
+1117 SQVIFVAVN
-1126 LQESS
+1126 LQESP

-1141 QLTPHVALDRNSSV
+1141 QLTLRVALDRSSSV

-1195 QQMLDGTWKRAWK
+1195 QQMLDGTWKR
-1208 READDQPPAE
+1208 EVADEVKAE

>member
-1 MSKIIAPTL
+1 MTKILIRTL
-10 LMLLA
+10 LILSLSLLA
-15 VSLSAIADDA
+15 KADDA

-32 DSLSGKLLKA
+32 DSLSGKLLTA
-42 DDKVLTWQSPMFT
+42 DDKGLTWQSPMFT

-64 LAGVKYPASEAAK
+64 LASVKFRASEAAK
-77 PEEGVFRILMR
+77 PAEGVFRILMR

-99 MTDTTMSFESTRF
+99 MTDTSMSFESPRF

-126 RTDNSGMIYSGP
+126 RTGNSGMIYSGP

-144 QVTKKPPNVNNG
+144 QVTKKPPNVNN
-156 ARFFAGDAVV
+156 RAVV
-166 QQAENAPLEVAD
+166 FDQLGGVRKAENAPQEAAS
-178 KQIWSE
+178 KEIWSE
-184 SPDGSITTM
+184 APDGSLTTK

-199 FLPVNLPDK
+199 FLPVDLPDK
-208 FEVEFEVQSS
+208 FEIEFEVQSS
-218 KPLNFLM
+218 KPVNFLM
-225 AMGRDVKNSLRIE
+225 AMGRDVKSSLRIE

-252 FKTLKTVGENDLA
+252 FKTLQTVGENDLS
-265 VHLYLFVDR
+265 VHLYLFVNR
-274 TTNTVSPTAS
+274 TANT
-284 TMQVFSDTGESLGQ
+284 MEVFSDTGDKLGE
-298 VRIDSMKSDATG
+298 VSTESMKADATG

-320 SIRRLRISHWD
+320 SIRRLRVSHWD
-331 GKTPRIASGES
+331 GQAPRIASGES

-356 VQGFDVTAGDL
+356 VQEFDATAGHL
-367 VLLVEEQTLKVP
+367 ILLVEEKTIPVP
-379 MKDVASIAIS
+379 MADVASIAIS

-394 TTPERPRAW
+394 PAPERPGAW
-403 LNFNDGGF
+403 MNWNDGGF

-416 ISYAEGTAVVQTPY
+416 ISVADGTAVVQTPY
-430 AKTPLQC
+430 VQTPLHC
-437 STTGLTNIGMNQHAV
+437 TTAGLTNIGLAV
-452 EASEKNEPNSMDAD
+452 KPSESETAAKVNPAAAALDGSHLKGPD
-466 EASLRSRLQS
+466 L
-476 RLELEQALA
+476 ALA
-485 QIGQKN
+485 DSKLAQAQ
-491 AAVADLEKAL
+491 AEKIQLLKEVGSSEAQEGET
-501 ARLQTEIDGF
+501 ASTTESP
-511 QKALDEKAKA
+511 
-521 TGNGLVAKYRE
+521 E

-557 QWTPYGGLNASTLQ
+557 QWMPYGGLNASTLQ
-571 GVENARFVRATD
+571 GVENARFVRAAD

-593 LAAFPDV
+593 LAAYPDV

-612 IEACTAEEI
+612 IETCTAEEI

-635 DQIQA
+635 DQLRAI
-640 VELSAAGRIH
+640 ELSAAGRKH

-669 DRQKLVFRGN
+669 DRQQLVFRGN

-695 HIEWP
+695 HLEWP

-708 IAMFGNGKRNDEN
+708 IAMFGNGQRDDEN
-721 CTHVCFSLMPNQLQV
+721 CTRVCFSLMPNQLQV
-736 MDKPVPAN
+736 MDKPMPAN
-744 QMMMGGRMAGGPGG
+744 QMMMGMRMAGGPGG
-758 QANGGPV
+758 NANGGPV
-765 LVKDSEADIQ
+765 MIQDSEADIQ

-796 INPTSSGGRGIAF
+796 ISPSSSGGRGIAF
-809 DSNLTAVG
+809 DSNLTAAG

-825 TQRANDGVT
+825 TQRAHDGVA
-834 ISKFEV
+834 ISEFEV

-888 LAVEGDLIEFESRL
+888 LAVEGDQIEFESRL
-902 ETLRFDRSRVGA
+902 ETLRFERDRIGA
-914 IVWLDPPKKD
+914 IVWLAPPKKED
-924 DAKPADSEKTTKD
+924 PKPADSDKTRAD
-937 AADAATIAAA
+937 SAAAAVDAATAAA
-947 ESSTV
+947 VEAV
-952 AATNKPPTSDAD
+952 ASARNERPAGDTD
-964 GFAADNEEVEAMLQA
+964 GFAADDEADDAMLQA
-979 QLADGFSITM
+979 QLADGFSMTM
-989 KPLRLKDGRIEGSSA
+989 KPLRLINGRIEGSSE

-1049 QADGGNSVAAAM
+1049 QADGGNSEASAM

-1069 ELPLLDGTKFRLSDH
+1069 ELSLLDGTKFKLSEH

-1117 SKVMFVAVN
+1117 SKVIFVAVN

-1141 QLTPHVALDRNSSV
+1141 QLTPHVALDRSSSV
-1155 APTFQVSGIPHTVII
+1155 APMFQVSGIPHTVII
-1170 GQGNIVEDVHV
+1170 GKGNLVEDVHV

-1195 QQMLDGTWKRAWK
+1195 QQMLDGTWN
-1208 READDQPPAE
+1208 REGAAEVKAE

>member
-64 LAGVKYPASEAAK
+64 LAGVKYPASKAAK

-208 FEVEFEVQSS
+208 FEIEFEVQSS

-225 AMGRDVKNSLRIE
+225 AMGRDVKSSLRIE

-252 FKTLKTVGENDLA
+252 FKTLKTVGENDLS

-284 TMQVFSDTGESLGQ
+284 TMQVFSDSGESLGQ
-298 VRIDSMKSDATG
+298 VTIDSIKSDATG

-331 GKTPRIASGES
+331 GKTPRIASRES

-394 TTPERPRAW
+394 TTPERPSAW

-437 STTGLTNIGMNQHAV
+437 STTGLTNIGINQHAV
-452 EASEKNEPNSMDAD
+452 EASENNEPNSMDAD
-466 EASLRSRLQS
+466 ETSLRRGLQS
-476 RLELEQALA
+476 ILEL
-485 QIGQKN
+485 
-491 AAVADLEKAL
+491 
-501 ARLQTEIDGF
+501 
-511 QKALDEKAKA
+511 
-521 TGNGLVAKYRE
+521 
-532 PDRLFHEHGSL
+532 
-543 RGTLVVEGAADSPI
+543 
-557 QWTPYGGLNASTLQ
+557 
-571 GVENARFVRATD
+571 
-583 VQHLSENPEL
+583 
-593 LAAFPDV
+593 
-600 IYLQNNDVLPCR
+600 
-612 IEACTAEEI
+612 
-621 RFTSPLTEV
+621 
-630 RSFAC
+630 
-635 DQIQA
+635 
-640 VELSAAGRIH
+640 
-650 QTGFTDEG
+650 
-658 WKGISS
+658 
-664 KLQKE
+664 
-669 DRQKLVFRGN
+669 
-679 TQYSHPEILT
+679 
-689 GDTVRF
+689 
-695 HIEWP
+695 
-700 KQSWANLN
+700 
-708 IAMFGNGKRNDEN
+708 
-721 CTHVCFSLMPNQLQV
+721 
-736 MDKPVPAN
+736 
-744 QMMMGGRMAGGPGG
+744 
-758 QANGGPV
+758 
-765 LVKDSEADIQ
+765 
-775 LVVHD
+775 
-780 GTVIVS
+780 
-786 VNGQPAKTIK
+786 
-796 INPTSSGGRGIAF
+796 
-809 DSNLTAVG
+809 
-817 QVIVNGRV
+817 
-825 TQRANDGVT
+825 
-834 ISKFEV
+834 
-840 DNLSGASIRQF
+840 
-851 IEEESRQAVLTIPR
+851 
-865 FRRDSPPTHVIIA
+865 
-878 PNGDLLRGRL
+878 
-888 LAVEGDLIEFESRL
+888 
-902 ETLRFDRSRVGA
+902 
-914 IVWLDPPKKD
+914 
-924 DAKPADSEKTTKD
+924 
-937 AADAATIAAA
+937 
-947 ESSTV
+947 
-952 AATNKPPTSDAD
+952 
-964 GFAADNEEVEAMLQA
+964 
-979 QLADGFSITM
+979 
-989 KPLRLKDGRIEGSSA
+989 
-1004 LLGKCSFPANSV
+1004 
-1016 RELFTGDP
+1016 
-1024 KASQRLAAYDTWVTK
+1024 
-1039 MAREPDWDIP
+1039 
-1049 QADGGNSVAAAM
+1049 
-1061 IGKPAPDF
+1061 
-1069 ELPLLDGTKFRLSDH
+1069 
-1084 KDKIVVLDFWATWC
+1084 
-1098 GPCVMALPDYIA
+1098 
-1110 ATSKFDE
+1110 
-1117 SKVMFVAVN
+1117 
-1126 LQESS
+1126 
-1131 DQIRTFLSDK
+1131 
-1141 QLTPHVALDRNSSV
+1141 
-1155 APTFQVSGIPHTVII
+1155 
-1170 GQGNIVEDVHV
+1170 
-1181 GYQPGSGELMQTTL
+1181 
-1195 QQMLDGTWKRAWK
+1195 
-1208 READDQPPAE
+1208 

>member
-1 MSKIIAPTL
+1 
-10 LMLLA
+10 
-15 VSLSAIADDA
+15 
-25 TLLWHNG
+25 
-32 DSLSGKLLKA
+32 
-42 DDKVLTWQSPMFT
+42 
-55 DPLQIELSY
+55 
-64 LAGVKYPASEAAK
+64 
-77 PEEGVFRILMR
+77 
-88 SGDFLNGRLTS
+88 
-99 MTDTTMSFESTRF
+99 
-112 GAFEVA
+112 
-118 RDQVLSLQ
+118 
-126 RTDNSGMIYSGP
+126 MIYSGP

-144 QVTKKPPNVNNG
+144 QVTKKPPNVNNRVLGFNQIANQLGG
-156 ARFFAGDAVV
+156 AQRE
-166 QQAENAPLEVAD
+166 ENAPLEAVD

-184 SPDGSITTM
+184 APDGSITTK

-208 FEVEFEVQSS
+208 FEIEFEVQSS

-225 AMGRDVKNSLRIE
+225 AMGRDTKSSLRIE

-252 FKTLKTVGENDLA
+252 FKTLKTVGENDLS
-265 VHLYLFVDR
+265 VHLYLFVSR
-274 TTNTVSPTAS
+274 TANTMEVY
-284 TMQVFSDTGESLGQ
+284 SDTGEKLGE
-298 VRIDSMKSDATG
+298 VSTESIKADATG

-320 SIRRLRISHWD
+320 SIRRLRVSHWD
-331 GKTPRIASGES
+331 GKTPRIASGDS
-342 SRIELIDGTVHFGK
+342 SRLELIDGTVHFGR
-356 VQGFDVTAGDL
+356 VQGFDATDGNLIL
-367 VLLVEEQTLKVP
+367 VVEEETLTVP
-379 MKDVASIAIS
+379 MADVASIAIS
-389 GQTAG
+389 GQTPG
-394 TTPERPRAW
+394 PTPQRPSAW
-403 LNFNDGGF
+403 MNWNDGGF

-416 ISYAEGTAVVQTPY
+416 ISVSDGTAVVQTPY
-430 AKTPLQC
+430 AQAPLQC
-437 STTGLTNIGMNQHAV
+437 ATVGLTNIGLAIPSSESETSTDVSVNDNATAPVDLNQRNLAQAKLKRMKEQFGPEHPQVVKAQA
-452 EASEKNEPNSMDAD
+452 EID
-466 EASLRSRLQS
+466 RLQATV
-476 RLELEQALA
+476 EGQAT
-485 QIGQKN
+485 
-491 AAVADLEKAL
+491 D
-501 ARLQTEIDGF
+501 
-511 QKALDEKAKA
+511 AKA
-521 TGNGLVAKYRE
+521 ESKAAAPE

-557 QWTPYGGLNASTLQ
+557 SWMPYGGLNASTLQ

-583 VQHLSENPEL
+583 VKHLSENPEL

-612 IEACTAEEI
+612 IETCTEKEI

-630 RSFAC
+630 RSFTC
-635 DQIQA
+635 DQIRA
-640 VELSAAGRIH
+640 VELSAADRKH
-650 QTGFTDEG
+650 QSGFTDEG
-658 WKGISS
+658 WKGISA
-664 KLQKE
+664 KVQQE

-700 KQSWANLN
+700 KQSWATLN
-708 IAMFGNGKRNDEN
+708 ISMFGNGQRDDEN
-721 CTHVCFSLMPNQLQV
+721 CTLVSLNLMPNQLQV
-736 MDKPVPAN
+736 MDKRVPAN
-744 QMMMGGRMAGGPGG
+744 QMMMGMRARGGPAGN
-758 QANGGPV
+758 ANGGPV
-765 LVKDSEADIQ
+765 MVKDSEADIQ

-796 INPTSSGGRGIAF
+796 INPTSSGGRAIAF

-825 TQRANDGVT
+825 TQRANDGVA

-888 LAVEGDLIEFESRL
+888 LAVEGDKIEFESRL
-902 ETLRFDRSRVGA
+902 ETLRFDRKRIGA
-914 IVWLDPPKKD
+914 IVWLDPPKKE
-924 DAKPADSEKTTKD
+924 DAKPADSEK
-937 AADAATIAAA
+937 AADSTADAT
-947 ESSTV
+947 TV
-952 AATNKPPTSDAD
+952 AATTESPAGDTD
-964 GFAADNEEVEAMLQA
+964 GFAADDEPDEAVLQA

-989 KPLRLKDGRIEGSSA
+989 KPLRLIDGHIEGSSA

-1049 QADGGNSVAAAM
+1049 QSDGGNSEAAAM

-1069 ELPLLDGTKFRLSDH
+1069 ELPLLDGTKFKLSDH
-1084 KDKIVVLDFWATWC
+1084 KDKIIVLDFWATWC

-1110 ATSKFDE
+1110 ATSKFEE

-1141 QLTPHVALDRNSSV
+1141 QLTPRVALDRSSSV

-1170 GQGNIVEDVHV
+1170 GPGNIVEDVHV
-1181 GYQPGSGELMQTTL
+1181 GYQPGSGELMQTSL
-1195 QQMLDGTWKRAWK
+1195 QQMLDGTWKRDT
-1208 READDQPPAE
+1208 EVPGAE

>member
-1 MSKIIAPTL
+1 MTKILIRTL
-10 LMLLA
+10 LILSLSLLA
-15 VSLSAIADDA
+15 KADDA

-32 DSLSGKLLKA
+32 DSLSGKLLTA
-42 DDKVLTWQSPMFT
+42 DDKGLTWQSPMFT

-64 LAGVKYPASEAAK
+64 LASVKFRASEAAK
-77 PEEGVFRILMR
+77 PAEGVFRILMR

-99 MTDTTMSFESTRF
+99 MTDTSMSFESPRF

-126 RTDNSGMIYSGP
+126 RTGNSGMIYSGP

-144 QVTKKPPNVNNG
+144 QVTKKPPNVNN
-156 ARFFAGDAVV
+156 RAVV
-166 QQAENAPLEVAD
+166 FDQLGGVRKAENAPQEAAS
-178 KQIWSE
+178 KEIWSE
-184 SPDGSITTM
+184 APDGSLTTK

-199 FLPVNLPDK
+199 FLPVDLPDK
-208 FEVEFEVQSS
+208 FEIEFEVQSS

-225 AMGRDVKNSLRIE
+225 AMGRDVKSSLRIE

-252 FKTLKTVGENDLA
+252 FKTLQTVGENDLS
-265 VHLYLFVDR
+265 VHLYLFVNR
-274 TTNTVSPTAS
+274 TANT
-284 TMQVFSDTGESLGQ
+284 MEVFSDTGDKLGE
-298 VRIDSMKSDATG
+298 VSTESMKADATG

-320 SIRRLRISHWD
+320 SIRRLRVSHWD
-331 GKTPRIASGES
+331 GQAPRIASGES

-356 VQGFDVTAGDL
+356 VQEFDATAGHL
-367 VLLVEEQTLKVP
+367 ILLVEEKTIPVP
-379 MKDVASIAIS
+379 MADVASIAIS

-394 TTPERPRAW
+394 PAPERPGAW
-403 LNFNDGGF
+403 MNWNDGGF

-416 ISYAEGTAVVQTPY
+416 ISVADGTAVVQTPY
-430 AKTPLQC
+430 VQTPLHC
-437 STTGLTNIGMNQHAV
+437 TTAGLTNIGLAV
-452 EASEKNEPNSMDAD
+452 KPSESETAAKVNPAAAALDGSHLKGPD
-466 EASLRSRLQS
+466 L
-476 RLELEQALA
+476 ALA
-485 QIGQKN
+485 DSKLAQAQ
-491 AAVADLEKAL
+491 AEKIQLLKEVGSSEAQEGET
-501 ARLQTEIDGF
+501 ASTTESP
-511 QKALDEKAKA
+511 
-521 TGNGLVAKYRE
+521 E

-557 QWTPYGGLNASTLQ
+557 QWMPYGGLNASTLQ
-571 GVENARFVRATD
+571 GVENARFVRAAD

-593 LAAFPDV
+593 LAAYPDV

-612 IEACTAEEI
+612 IETCTAEEI

-635 DQIQA
+635 DQLRAI
-640 VELSAAGRIH
+640 ELSAAGRKH

-669 DRQKLVFRGN
+669 DRQQLVFRGN

-695 HIEWP
+695 HLEWP

-708 IAMFGNGKRNDEN
+708 IAMFGNGQRDDEN
-721 CTHVCFSLMPNQLQV
+721 CTRVCFSLMPNQLQV
-736 MDKPVPAN
+736 MDKPMPAN
-744 QMMMGGRMAGGPGG
+744 QMMMGMRMAGGPGG
-758 QANGGPV
+758 NANGGPV
-765 LVKDSEADIQ
+765 MIQDSEADIQ

-796 INPTSSGGRGIAF
+796 ISPSSSGGRGIAF
-809 DSNLTAVG
+809 DSNLTAAG

-825 TQRANDGVT
+825 TQRAHDGVA
-834 ISKFEV
+834 ISEFEV

-888 LAVEGDLIEFESRL
+888 LAVEGDQIEFESRL
-902 ETLRFDRSRVGA
+902 ETLRFERDRIGA
-914 IVWLDPPKKD
+914 IVWLAPPKKED
-924 DAKPADSEKTTKD
+924 PKPADSDKTRAD
-937 AADAATIAAA
+937 SAAAAVDAATAAA
-947 ESSTV
+947 VEAV
-952 AATNKPPTSDAD
+952 ASARNERPAGDTD
-964 GFAADNEEVEAMLQA
+964 GFAADDEADDAMLQA
-979 QLADGFSITM
+979 QLADGFSMTM
-989 KPLRLKDGRIEGSSA
+989 KPLRLINGRIEGSSE

-1049 QADGGNSVAAAM
+1049 QADGGNSEASAM

-1069 ELPLLDGTKFRLSDH
+1069 ELSLLDGTKFKLSEH

-1117 SKVMFVAVN
+1117 SKVIFVAVN

-1141 QLTPHVALDRNSSV
+1141 QLTPHVALDRSSSV
-1155 APTFQVSGIPHTVII
+1155 APMFQVSGIPHTVII
-1170 GQGNIVEDVHV
+1170 GKGNLVEDVHV

-1195 QQMLDGTWKRAWK
+1195 QQMLDGTWN
-1208 READDQPPAE
+1208 REGAAEVKAE